1 MMVAIEA
8 KNKEE
13 LQKVIKQH
21 RLELQ
26 PSTIDWW
33 CCQAAKGSQ
42 WYLCVSINDF
52 NRQIGGGHVCTKREL
67 GTIPILSFNEGVL
80 IL

>member
-13 LQKVIKQH
+13 LQKIIKQY
-21 RLELQ
+21 RLRLST
-26 PSTIDWW
+26 STIQWW
-33 CCQAAKGSQ
+33 STNWEGTDF
-42 WYLCVSINDF
+42 YLCISVVDGE
-52 NRQIGGGHVCTKREL
+52 QQGGGHMCSLREL
-67 GTIPILSFNEGVL
+67 GSIPIIKLDEGVL

>member
-13 LQKVIKQH
+13 LQKVIKQY
-21 RLELQ
+21 RLKL
-26 PSTIDWW
+26 SLDTIKWW
-33 CCQAAKGSQ
+33 ASCWQGTYY
-42 WYLCVSINDF
+42 YLCISVDEEGK
-52 NRQIGGGHVCTKREL
+52 QQGGGHVCTKAEL
-67 GTIPILSFNEGVL
+67 GAIPIIKLDEGVL